1 MCKLPRLGVA
11 SVALALVGLFSSSS
25 ARADSLSCASV
36 NGVTR
41 CTGSAGLDCH
51 TVEGR
56 MVCAPGA
63 KGSCATVGDRIICRN
78 GGVTQTLRSS
88 PAQPPTPGEMDESR
102 PRPQGDLGR
111 DDPDED

>member
-1 MCKLPRLGVA
+1 MSKLPLLGVA
-11 SVALALVGLFSSSS
+11 SVALALVGLFSSPP
-25 ARADSLSCASV
+25 ARADSLSCASA

-41 CTGSAGLDCH
+41 CTGSGGLDCR

-63 KGSCATVGDRIICRN
+63 KGSCETVGDRIICRN
-78 GGVTQTLRSS
+78 GGVAQTLRSG
-88 PAQPPTPGEMDESR
+88 PTQPPKPGALNEGR
-102 PRPQGDLGR
+102 PRPQGDLGP

>member
-1 MCKLPRLGVA
+1 MCKLPLLCAA
-11 SVALALVGLFSSSS
+11 SVALALVALFCSPS

-41 CTGSAGLDCH
+41 CTGSDGLDCS

-63 KGSCATVGDRIICRN
+63 KGSCETVGDRIICRN
-78 GGVTQTLRSS
+78 GGVTQTLRSG
-88 PAQPPTPGEMDESR
+88 PLQPRKPNEPDEK
-102 PRPQGDLGR
+102 RPQPQRNPDLN
-111 DDPDED
+111 DPDED